1 MSFRQR
7 ILDGELL
14 VGCFLKTP
22 DPRVAE
28 LLGLGG
34 LDFIVADREHAPID
48 LASLDLIAMAGR
60 SVGLPVLIRSTCAE
74 APAIWPAL
82 DLGAA
87 GVMVPH
93 VRDGATAAA
102 VADAVKYGRGKRGFS
117 PSGRAGAYGTMP
129 AADYRAKAD
138 ATSVILAQI
147 EDREALARLDEIAAV
162 PEVDLLFV
170 GPADLSLSLGCAMDA
185 PEMEAAI
192 LRVIDAARR
201 HGKGAGLFVGSEV
214 EIAPWAA
221 RGIGLF
227 VCGSDQGILLNG
239 ARRLI
244 QSARKGET
252 R

>member
-1 MSFRQR
+1 MSLRQR
-7 ILDGELL
+7 ILEGELL

-22 DPRVAE
+22 APHVAE

-34 LDFIVADREHAPID
+34 LDFVVADQEHAPID
-48 LASLDLIAMAGR
+48 LGALDLIVMAGR
-60 SVGLPVLIRSTCAE
+60 SVGLPVLIRSTGAV
-74 APAIWPAL
+74 ASAIWPAL

-93 VRDGATAAA
+93 VRSGAEADAVAAA
-102 VADAVKYGRGKRGFS
+102 VKYARGKRGFS
-117 PSGRAGAYGTMP
+117 PSGRAGGYGTVTP
-129 AADYRAKAD
+129 AAYRAAAD
-138 ATSVILAQI
+138 AQTVILAQI
-147 EDREALARLDEIAAV
+147 EDRGALERLDEIASV

-170 GPADLSLSLGCAMDA
+170 GPADLSLSLGCAMDG

-201 HGKGAGLFVGSEV
+201 HGKGAGLFVGSEAQ
-214 EIAPWAA
+214 IAPWAA

-239 ARRLI
+239 ARRLMR
-244 QSARKGET
+244 SAREGEA
-252 R
+252 